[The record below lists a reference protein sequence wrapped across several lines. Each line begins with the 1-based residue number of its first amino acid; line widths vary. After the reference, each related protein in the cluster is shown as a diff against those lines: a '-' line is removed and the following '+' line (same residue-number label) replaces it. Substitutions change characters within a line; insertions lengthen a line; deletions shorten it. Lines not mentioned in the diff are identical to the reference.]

1 LERYDYG
8 TTFNQLSDFMKF
20 TAATAPFG
28 MLLSDSQYKGTSS
41 YDNIISWLDSTI
53 LNDEHGFKAQF
64 RHLVKTA
71 KGL

>member
-1 LERYDYG
+1 
-8 TTFNQLSDFMKF
+8 MKF

-41 YDNIISWLDSTI
+41 YDSIISWLDSTI